1 MSTSPTDPVTASPD
15 DQAGH
20 AESAAPGSGGATR
33 GRHPSAAKRPTLQQ
47 RFEESRLGRRVIS
60 GIIVVILGTQ
70 VVWSMPDS
78 PIRRGL
84 MPVVEPVN
92 AIGVN
97 ERWSLYAPR
106 VSSRIEELEVD
117 VTMADG
123 SSRIWKHS
131 PNPRLEKIFLPDRW
145 ELMAATALRQQDG
158 RIEFARW
165 VVDRVT
171 GPSDRPVKV
180 VMMFHFKVL
189 APPGQPSKG
198 STGTKV
204 LYEEVL
210 TGQR

>member
-1 MSTSPTDPVTASPD
+1 M
-15 DQAGH
+15 
-20 AESAAPGSGGATR
+20 
-33 GRHPSAAKRPTLQQ
+33 
-47 RFEESRLGRRVIS
+47 
-60 GIIVVILGTQ
+60 VILGTQ

-106 VSSRIEELEVD
+106 LGSRIEELEVD

>member
-1 MSTSPTDPVTASPD
+1 
-15 DQAGH
+15 
-20 AESAAPGSGGATR
+20 
-33 GRHPSAAKRPTLQQ
+33 
-47 RFEESRLGRRVIS
+47 
-60 GIIVVILGTQ
+60 
-70 VVWSMPDS
+70 
-78 PIRRGL
+78 

-92 AIGVN
+92 AHRRQRTLVVVRN
-97 ERWSLYAPR
+97 R
-106 VSSRIEELEVD
+106 VSARGSR
-117 VTMADG
+117 
-123 SSRIWKHS
+123 SSRLTSRWPTAAVGYGKHS

-145 ELMAATALRQQDG
+145 ETDGGKPRLRQQDG
-158 RIEFARW
+158 RIQFARW